1 MLRFRSFA
9 TIASLYCHEQS
20 DDSYSKIRL
29 LWHLRSSYR
38 RCGSTAEKE
47 DLLREAE
54 SDDTFQ
60 KQRYDEWE
68 GANVG
73 RFAFPDA
80 NPL

>member
-1 MLRFRSFA
+1 MKFSA
-9 TIASLYCHEQS
+9 
-20 DDSYSKIRL
+20 K
-29 LWHLRSSYR
+29 
-38 RCGSTAEKE
+38 KE